1 MWYGLLFVRSGLYSG
16 AIFKFTISI
25 PINYPNG
32 GCPVSIII
40 IINMYNYIYIYYI
53 QRIDFQADVYHP
65 LINLETGELETK
77 SKFQRW
83 RYYYMMSC
91 DISCEFTL

>member
-32 GCPVSIII
+32 GCPVSITII
-40 IINMYNYIYIYYI
+40 IIYVWLLYIHTEN
-53 QRIDFQADVYHP
+53 RF
-65 LINLETGELETK
+65 
-77 SKFQRW
+77 S
-83 RYYYMMSC
+83 S
-91 DISCEFTL
+91 